1 MWELLIITFISSWTP
16 LKGVLAKLSYCSHE
30 KQFRLPVHLGEEKEM
45 VHPKAKATIPPLSF
59 HQDKCLPLQCYQT
72 HTHSHGGGGG
82 VVPCHWWYIVALER
96 DILLCCR
103 KQMDNPFPATVWRLK
118 FKSNATFKQMSEY
131 KIKTVLSMPGFKQ
144 RKSTVWH
151 LGVIFSLRVFMPS
164 YKINLVIVQGE
175 KKFKKSACEPTLHK
189 QVFFFCSHFTSNT
202 LLETFLHAP
211 PTQYK
216 SAPERS
222 QTWLRHCQAWHC
234 HLSRAASGPHCWLT
248 AWMCLI
254 INGAARATTEGL
266 WWQKLRP
273 ECLPLPFRQPKC
285 HLNEIGPRS

>member
-1 MWELLIITFISSWTP
+1 MRELLIITFISSWTP

-45 VHPKAKATIPPLSF
+45 VHSKAKATIPPLSF

-151 LGVIFSLRVFMPS
+151 LGVIFSL
-164 YKINLVIVQGE
+164 
-175 KKFKKSACEPTLHK
+175 
-189 QVFFFCSHFTSNT
+189 QVFFFLLSLYIQHPLRNLSTCSPNPIQIRPRTLANMIKTLSSLTSPSLPCCQWPS
-202 LLETFLHAP
+202 LLTDCVDVPYH
-211 PTQYK
+211 
-216 SAPERS
+216 
-222 QTWLRHCQAWHC
+222 
-234 HLSRAASGPHCWLT
+234 
-248 AWMCLI
+248 
-254 INGAARATTEGL
+254 
-266 WWQKLRP
+266 
-273 ECLPLPFRQPKC
+273 
-285 HLNEIGPRS
+285 

>member
-1 MWELLIITFISSWTP
+1 M
-16 LKGVLAKLSYCSHE
+16 
-30 KQFRLPVHLGEEKEM
+30 LP
-45 VHPKAKATIPPLSF
+45 
-59 HQDKCLPLQCYQT
+59 DT
-72 HTHSHGGGGG
+72 HTLTWRGGG

-151 LGVIFSLRVFMPS
+151 LGVIFSL
-164 YKINLVIVQGE
+164 
-175 KKFKKSACEPTLHK
+175 

-222 QTWLRHCQAWHC
+222 QTWLRHCQAWHR

>member
-1 MWELLIITFISSWTP
+1 MRELLIITFISSWTP

-72 HTHSHGGGGG
+72 HTHSHGGGG

-151 LGVIFSLRVFMPS
+151 LGVIFSL
-164 YKINLVIVQGE
+164 
-175 KKFKKSACEPTLHK
+175 
-189 QVFFFCSHFTSNT
+189 QVFFFLLSLYIQHPLRNLSTCSPNPIQIRPRTLANMIKTLSSLTSPSLPCCQWPS
-202 LLETFLHAP
+202 LLTDCVDVPYH
-211 PTQYK
+211 
-216 SAPERS
+216 
-222 QTWLRHCQAWHC
+222 
-234 HLSRAASGPHCWLT
+234 
-248 AWMCLI
+248 
-254 INGAARATTEGL
+254 
-266 WWQKLRP
+266 
-273 ECLPLPFRQPKC
+273 
-285 HLNEIGPRS
+285 

>member
-1 MWELLIITFISSWTP
+1 MRELLIITFISSWTP

-164 YKINLVIVQGE
+164 YKINLVIVRGE

-189 QVFFFCSHFTSNT
+189 QVFFFLLSLYIQHPLRNLSTCSPNPIQIRPRT
-202 LLETFLHAP
+202 LANMIKTLSSLTLP
-211 PTQYK
+211 SLPC
-216 SAPERS
+216 
-222 QTWLRHCQAWHC
+222 CQWPS
-234 HLSRAASGPHCWLT
+234 LLT
-248 AWMCLI
+248 DCVDV
-254 INGAARATTEGL
+254 
-266 WWQKLRP
+266 P
-273 ECLPLPFRQPKC
+273 Y
-285 HLNEIGPRS
+285 H

>member
-1 MWELLIITFISSWTP
+1 MKSSLGCPCTSVKRKKWFTPRQKQQFLLCRFTKTN
-16 LKGVLAKLSYCSHE
+16 VCHCNVT
-30 KQFRLPVHLGEEKEM
+30 RH
-45 VHPKAKATIPPLSF
+45 
-59 HQDKCLPLQCYQT
+59 T
-72 HTHSHGGGGG
+72 HTHMEGGG

-189 QVFFFCSHFTSNT
+189 QVFFFLLSLYIQHPLRNLSTCSPNPIQIRPRT
-202 LLETFLHAP
+202 LANMIKTLSSLTLP
-211 PTQYK
+211 SLPC
-216 SAPERS
+216 
-222 QTWLRHCQAWHC
+222 CQWPS
-234 HLSRAASGPHCWLT
+234 LLT
-248 AWMCLI
+248 DCVDV
-254 INGAARATTEGL
+254 
-266 WWQKLRP
+266 P
-273 ECLPLPFRQPKC
+273 Y
-285 HLNEIGPRS
+285 H

>member
-1 MWELLIITFISSWTP
+1 MRELLIITFISSWTP

-131 KIKTVLSMPGFKQ
+131 KIKTALSMPGFKQ

-151 LGVIFSLRVFMPS
+151 LGVIFSL
-164 YKINLVIVQGE
+164 
-175 KKFKKSACEPTLHK
+175 
-189 QVFFFCSHFTSNT
+189 QVFFFLLSLYIQHPLRNLSTCSPNPIQIRPRTLANMIKTLSSLTSPSLPCCQWPS
-202 LLETFLHAP
+202 LLTDCVDVPYH
-211 PTQYK
+211 
-216 SAPERS
+216 
-222 QTWLRHCQAWHC
+222 
-234 HLSRAASGPHCWLT
+234 
-248 AWMCLI
+248 
-254 INGAARATTEGL
+254 
-266 WWQKLRP
+266 
-273 ECLPLPFRQPKC
+273 
-285 HLNEIGPRS
+285 